1 MIFFTISCDKKKTKT
16 ALLPSVS
23 GKAGEIVLVMNKSY
37 KETEIGEN
45 FKKLYS
51 QEIYGL
57 PQGEP
62 MFNLIFFPHDA
73 FTNLLKSH
81 RNIIMTQI
89 SSNIKQAKISFRKN
103 VWARPQL
110 FISIVAPNRAAFK
123 KIFDENKDKLLR
135 SVVVA
140 ERQRIINNYKKYEE
154 KDINKALTSKHH
166 LSLTVPKGYMMRI
179 DTSNFVW
186 ISHETPQ
193 ISQGIL
199 IYTHHINDS
208 IALNKKLLIH
218 IRDSVLK
225 QNVAGPLPK
234 TYMETERMIPSEFKE
249 FYLNGKYTAQL
260 RGLWKVH
267 KDFMGGPF
275 ISFSRFDMKRKRIVT
290 VEGYV
295 YAPKFNKRN
304 YLRQLEGILYTM
316 DVVE

>member
-81 RNIIMTQI
+81 RNIIMTKI

-154 KDINKALTSKHH
+154 KDKLN
-166 LSLTVPKGYMMRI
+166 
-179 DTSNFVW
+179 
-186 ISHETPQ
+186 
-193 ISQGIL
+193 IL
-199 IYTHHINDS
+199 QDLAENESDPD
-208 IALNKKLLIH
+208 KLLIYSEEL
-218 IRDSVLK
+218 IKIGKALDS
-225 QNVAGPLPK
+225 
-234 TYMETERMIPSEFKE
+234 SEF
-249 FYLNGKYTAQL
+249 L
-260 RGLWKVH
+260 
-267 KDFMGGPF
+267 
-275 ISFSRFDMKRKRIVT
+275 
-290 VEGYV
+290 
-295 YAPKFNKRN
+295 
-304 YLRQLEGILYTM
+304 
-316 DVVE
+316 